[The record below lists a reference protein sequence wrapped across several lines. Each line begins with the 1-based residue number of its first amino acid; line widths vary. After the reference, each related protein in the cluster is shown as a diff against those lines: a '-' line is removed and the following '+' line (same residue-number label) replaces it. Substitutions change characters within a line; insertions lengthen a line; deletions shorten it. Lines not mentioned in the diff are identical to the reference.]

1 MVGLMATSSKKAYAT
16 PRSAA
21 PRAPAPVAGHS
32 EPYLHKRH
40 SNTVLF
46 QSLVPGAQKVCLS
59 PLSVFGGNEFDSK
72 HNFTPPTVL
81 LWSV

>member
-1 MVGLMATSSKKAYAT
+1 MVALLPTSLRELIPYPGLLN
-16 PRSAA
+16 P
-21 PRAPAPVAGHS
+21 
-32 EPYLHKRH
+32 EPLPLRQSTANPYILRRC

-46 QSLVPGAQKVCLS
+46 QSLGPGAQKVCLS

>member
-40 SNTVLF
+40 SNTVLS
-46 QSLVPGAQKVCLS
+46 QSLWGLW
-59 PLSVFGGNEFDSK
+59 
-72 HNFTPPTVL
+72 VL
-81 LWSV
+81 MCTRFV